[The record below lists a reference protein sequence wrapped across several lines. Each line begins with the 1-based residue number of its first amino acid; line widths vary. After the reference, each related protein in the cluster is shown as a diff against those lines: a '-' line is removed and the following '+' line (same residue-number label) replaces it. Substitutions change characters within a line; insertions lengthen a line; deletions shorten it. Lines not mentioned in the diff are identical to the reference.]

1 MYFPIQFVFK
11 YFQHVFPQNKKVQG
25 SIKQGANPVIVV
37 HGEEPLQHFKLTGMG
52 KIQ

>member
-1 MYFPIQFVFK
+1 M
-11 YFQHVFPQNKKVQG
+11 FPQNKKVHG

-37 HGEEPLQHFKLTGMG
+37 HGDKPLQHFKLNGMG

>member
-11 YFQHVFPQNKKVQG
+11 YFQHVFPQNKKVHG

-37 HGEEPLQHFKLTGMG
+37 HGEEPLQHFKLNGMG